1 MTKEEILNWSADQQ
15 LLAKVAPNRTNKYG
29 AIIFEKFDIRL
40 IAINFVNEA
49 DKIDIIIKFDQDFLT
64 VLSLIDLFRSEQ
76 DTIKKDK
83 NGYFKTVSF
92 VGWIKRNNAQQY
104 FDTQYRYGS
113 LRKYHDGNH
122 NFYLDQMVKDDERAD
137 FINRVF
143 LLKLIELREKELEYW
158 FNHDEY
164 TLLKRRWEKEHITNF
179 GVPIAFCSSGQIL
192 IRDTEAEAREREITI
207 DELKQLLE
215 MNDKL
220 KAYIQHL
227 TDECDIK
234 Y

>member
-1 MTKEEILNWSADQQ
+1 MTKEQLLNWSADQQ
-15 LLAKVAPNRTNKYG
+15 LLTKVTPNRTNKYG

-40 IAINFVNEA
+40 IANNFDNEA
-49 DKIDIIIKFDQDFLT
+49 DKIDIIANFDQDFLT

-83 NGYFKTVSF
+83 DGYFKTISLI
-92 VGWIKRNNAQQY
+92 GWIKRNNAQQY

-113 LRKYHDGNH
+113 LRKYHDGSH

-158 FNHDEY
+158 FDHDEY
-164 TLLKRRWEKEHITNF
+164 TLLKRRWENEHITNF
-179 GVPIAFCSSGQIL
+179 GVSIAFCSNGQIL
-192 IRDTEAEAREREITI
+192 IRDTEDESREREITI

-220 KAYIQHL
+220 KAYIQQL
-227 TDECDIK
+227 TDECNIRF
-234 Y
+234 